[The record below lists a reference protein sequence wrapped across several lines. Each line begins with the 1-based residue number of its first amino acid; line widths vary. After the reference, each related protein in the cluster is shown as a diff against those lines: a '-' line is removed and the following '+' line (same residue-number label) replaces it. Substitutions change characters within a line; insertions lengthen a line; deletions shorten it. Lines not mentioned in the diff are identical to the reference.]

1 VQSAA
6 AGSNLLFQLTTQSN
20 WFYTF
25 QQSTNFTNWGYAA
38 DYYAS
43 NTSLSWTNP
52 IATNGARAF
61 FRVAVNSPNPAA
73 YTNYHSWA
81 NSVTVNNGLVEAVI
95 VPTIGRVQ
103 QFRFLGDTNNAFWE
117 NPSTYGQNP
126 SATSYT
132 NFGGNKAWP
141 APQYGWG
148 GGWWPPPTGF
158 DGTTETGTFTNGIV
172 TLVSGTDT
180 RYGLH
185 VTRTVELL
193 FNEPVM
199 RITTAFTRTAST
211 SMITSNFGVWIDCQA
226 AVTNTSR
233 CYVPVPS
240 PSIFTNGYTMTG
252 DAYFGLT
259 APASFSNVNG
269 LISFGPDTAASH
281 KIGFDSGT
289 LILVGTNLSLR
300 VDAPRIAG
308 LAYPAGGCSTEVY
321 TAQYGSSS
329 PYFELELLG
338 PMATLPVGG
347 TMTAT
352 TTYSLF
358 RRSQPTDDAEAQK
371 VLSWHY

>member
-1 VQSAA
+1 
-6 AGSNLLFQLTTQSN
+6 
-20 WFYTF
+20 
-25 QQSTNFTNWGYAA
+25 
-38 DYYAS
+38 
-43 NTSLSWTNP
+43 
-52 IATNGARAF
+52 
-61 FRVAVNSPNPAA
+61 
-73 YTNYHSWA
+73 
-81 NSVTVNNGLVEAVI
+81 
-95 VPTIGRVQ
+95 
-103 QFRFLGDTNNAFWE
+103 
-117 NPSTYGQNP
+117 
-126 SATSYT
+126 
-132 NFGGNKAWP
+132 
-141 APQYGWG
+141 
-148 GGWWPPPTGF
+148 
-158 DGTTETGTFTNGIV
+158 
-172 TLVSGTDT
+172 
-180 RYGLH
+180 
-185 VTRTVELL
+185 
-193 FNEPVM
+193 
-199 RITTAFTRTAST
+199 
-211 SMITSNFGVWIDCQA
+211 
-226 AVTNTSR
+226 
-233 CYVPVPS
+233 
-240 PSIFTNGYTMTG
+240 MTG